1 MQTVYTLL
9 VHLVE
14 APIPPRVI
22 KQHITPSFVSE
33 LLIMIQSQDPRERV
47 MVATV
52 LHKIYAKFKSLR
64 LHIRQEFVH
73 AFAQYA
79 EYGHAGYPYGMSEL
93 LEVVSSLIRGFAT
106 PLQPDHVQLLTK
118 TLLPLLKHS
127 FVHYHQPLLLCIT
140 DFIGKDSALAS
151 TTVEYL
157 VVHWPKQSTAKQILF
172 LNALEEVLECS
183 PVDCLNDST
192 KAKVTS
198 VLAKCVASV
207 HFQVAERTLFL
218 WNSAQLVNHS
228 IFNPQH
234 TKQVL
239 PILFPSLMVAF
250 KTHWNVTVRML
261 AHADAMSLSQ
271 FDVANLTQYTMV
283 IFMVASYGTGG
294 PTDDA
299 SAFYSW
305 LKTSLKPDLSTMH
318 YTVFGCGNSDYT
330 DSYNG
335 MAKFVDA
342 KIGAFGATRFYDLTL
357 GDAAGE
363 IDHLDNDYAAWES
376 TILDVLAI
384 PAATLA
390 EAHVLSVQALSS
402 TAVQVDF
409 ATDVPYK
416 ATETLA
422 LYPQNAIEIVQ
433 AVASRCGF
441 NLTQWVHS
449 PSELTHQ
456 EHNPANIPLPCK
468 VIDALTHYVDLCAV
482 SRTILTALAPHATSP
497 SDAERLRHL

>member
-1 MQTVYTLL
+1 MDITALLGGRGGDDAAIQIKYECMQHLLDTIHGPAFAFEDDNVPMYMRIVTGNILRTLPLPPSSYDPDEDPPSYHPHWDFLETVYTLL

-261 AHADAMSLSQ
+261 AHSVLEMYTKHDNSTYQ
-271 FDVANLTQYTMV
+271 TCLTNYKQ
-283 IFMVASYGTGG
+283 A
-294 PTDDA
+294 
-299 SAFYSW
+299 
-305 LKTSLKPDLSTMH
+305 
-318 YTVFGCGNSDYT
+318 
-330 DSYNG
+330 
-335 MAKFVDA
+335 
-342 KIGAFGATRFYDLTL
+342 R
-357 GDAAGE
+357 
-363 IDHLDNDYAAWES
+363 
-376 TILDVLAI
+376 
-384 PAATLA
+384 PA
-390 EAHVLSVQALSS
+390 
-402 TAVQVDF
+402 
-409 ATDVPYK
+409 
-416 ATETLA
+416 
-422 LYPQNAIEIVQ
+422 
-433 AVASRCGF
+433 
-441 NLTQWVHS
+441 
-449 PSELTHQ
+449 
-456 EHNPANIPLPCK
+456 
-468 VIDALTHYVDLCAV
+468 
-482 SRTILTALAPHATSP
+482 
-497 SDAERLRHL
+497 